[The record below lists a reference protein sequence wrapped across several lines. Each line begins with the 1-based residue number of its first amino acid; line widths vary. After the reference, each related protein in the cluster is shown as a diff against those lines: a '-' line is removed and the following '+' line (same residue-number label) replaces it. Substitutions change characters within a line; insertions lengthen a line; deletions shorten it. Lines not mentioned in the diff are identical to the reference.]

1 MKNLLKKQ
9 IMIPIMALIIL
20 AVFNLIVDPSF
31 FKITMGYNSMG
42 NPVLSGYL
50 ITILESWRSLR
61 LV

>member
-20 AVFNLIVDPSF
+20 ALFNLIVDPSF

-42 NPVLSGYL
+42 NPVLSGSVSYTHL
-50 ITILESWRSLR
+50 TLPTN
-61 LV
+61 